1 MVAAPISGPAPVGGS
16 HGTELSEHTPTLTK
30 KGRGSG
36 VSQEQLNSIYDSI
49 N

>member
-1 MVAAPISGPAPVGGS
+1 MVAPISGPVVNVGGS